1 MSTQSPFSEMSAQT
15 LDAQASAALWSR
27 ISIAHAQR
35 VSRRRWQRLSVGAV
49 LAVLVVS
56 MALVYP
62 RHTQH
67 EPERIDWQA
76 RAQALELQLAMLQS
90 EHAAVAS
97 VGSDDV
103 TSELETVD
111 QRLRTAYEK
120 GPPTEDVSPLWQRR
134 SELLDT
140 LLAARK
146 QGLALTHI

>member
-1 MSTQSPFSEMSAQT
+1 MPAPT
-15 LDAQASAALWSR
+15 LDTQASAALWSR
-27 ISIAHAQR
+27 ISVAHTRR
-35 VSRRRWQRLSVGAV
+35 VSRRRWQRLGVCAA
-49 LAVLVVS
+49 LAVAIASV
-56 MALVYP
+56 ALVYP
-62 RHTQH
+62 RHAQH
-67 EPERIDWQA
+67 EAERIDWQA

-90 EHAAVAS
+90 EHAAVVSIGA
-97 VGSDDV
+97 DDIA
-103 TSELETVD
+103 SELDTVD

>member
-1 MSTQSPFSEMSAQT
+1 MNEHTPFAGMPAQT
-15 LDAQASAALWSR
+15 LDAQASKALWSR
-27 ISIAHAQR
+27 ISVAHTRR
-35 VSRRRWQRLSVGAV
+35 VSRRRWQRLGIGAT
-49 LAVLVVS
+49 LAVAIVS
-56 MALVYP
+56 AMLIYP
-62 RHTQH
+62 RHALH
-67 EPERIDWQA
+67 ETERVDWQA

-97 VGSDDV
+97 AGADDV
-103 TSELETVD
+103 TFELDAVD
-111 QRLRTAYEK
+111 QRLRSAYEK